1 MRFARGL
8 ILLLAAGS
16 AAGAA
21 LAVRK
26 TVTAPPA
33 RIEKPAPPKVEILVM
48 RRAISA
54 GETVASSDVR
64 WQGWPGDGVP
74 SDAISRRRGAANPP
88 FKDAIARYPLLQGEP
103 IAEAKLVR
111 PGKGSFA
118 AALIAPGKRA
128 IAVPVK
134 EESAAGGLIQPNDRV
149 DVLWTRQ
156 IGDRRSER
164 PRTRTVLRG
173 IKVLAIGTSVLAQ
186 NKNAAARTAT
196 LELTPEQARIVESA
210 KASGEIS
217 LALIPVSDI
226 AALGQTAPDTDWA
239 AENGSGIRV
248 MKFGRPSLARPE
260 FWGNR

>member
-33 RIEKPAPPKVEILVM
+33 RLEKPARPDVEILVM
-48 RRAISA
+48 HRAIAA
-54 GETVASSDVR
+54 GETVALSDLR
-64 WQGWPGDGVP
+64 WQGWPGDSVP
-74 SDAISRRRGAANPP
+74 SDAISRRRGASIPP
-88 FKDAIARYPLLQGEP
+88 FKDAVARYPLIQGEP
-103 IAEAKLVR
+103 VAEAKLVR
-111 PGKGSFA
+111 PGEGSFA

-128 IAVPVK
+128 IAVPMK

-156 IGDRRSER
+156 MGDRRKER

-173 IKVLAIGTSVLAQ
+173 IKVLAIGNSVLAQ
-186 NKNAAARTAT
+186 NNNAAARTAT

-217 LALIPVSDI
+217 LALIPISDI
-226 AALGQTAPDTDWA
+226 AALGEIAPDVDWT
-239 AENGSGIRV
+239 AEDESGIKI
-248 MKFGRPSLARPE
+248 MKFGRSSAGARE
-260 FWGNR
+260 NWGQ